1 MASLNGRQE
10 SPMIDEALEGSQMD
24 ITDTEDSVMTSNGT
38 SNLLSQ
44 LTSND
49 RTVHAEFQNTFEIDF
64 FNDQDLQ

>member
-1 MASLNGRQE
+1 
-10 SPMIDEALEGSQMD
+10 MIDEALEGSQMD

-64 FNDQDLQ
+64 FDDQDLQ

>member
-64 FNDQDLQ
+64 FDDQDLQ